1 MKIQIKNYLVNIVI
15 KEVEEKN
22 DMWLVIKGDG
32 LKRKSEEKHNKE
44 VEILDKTIH
53 VLEEKGNS
61 YSEQ

>member
-1 MKIQIKNYLVNIVI
+1 
-15 KEVEEKN
+15 
-22 DMWLVIKGDG
+22 MWLVIKGDG